1 MNEINK
7 VPDKIRDKLLKL
19 KNLAEQGYKGEAIA
33 AKRALEEMLNKY
45 GLTLESLFDE
55 EVEWRWIKVGR
66 DKYLKEILHQCHF
79 QIIDSGRYTYKEY
92 DSQIGFKLTASQYA
106 DLMSLFEFHSSQFK
120 KEREKI
126 MGSLVSAYVQK
137 HGIWGHSDNKNEEE
151 SKNPIDFD
159 KIKTILAI
167 ADTMENVTYHKQI
180 E

>member
-33 AKRALEEMLNKY
+33 AKRALEEMPNKY

-66 DKYLKEILHQCHF
+66 DKYLNEILHQCHF

-92 DSQIGFKLTASQYA
+92 DSQIGFKCLY
-106 DLMSLFEFHSSQFK
+106 LNFILP
-120 KEREKI
+120 
-126 MGSLVSAYVQK
+126 
-137 HGIWGHSDNKNEEE
+137 N
-151 SKNPIDFD
+151 SKR
-159 KIKTILAI
+159 
-167 ADTMENVTYHKQI
+167 NVKR
-180 E
+180 